1 MQTERLAE
9 GLAEDSVGEVLLSV
23 GEILGQE
30 RKRQNLGIHEI
41 ADKLHITRNFVEAIE
56 SNDFEKLPAT
66 IFAKGYIKSYGELL
80 KLDPNDLMGLYET
93 YMSRQLKYK
102 NEEII
107 FQNRK
112 VRDKNLLWV
121 ILSVVGFVGGFAGL
135 WAYNNFGTGESAVS
149 APETDSSA
157 VEQESVSEEPAVPA
171 ANISP
176 TPSPVIPTNIEVDT
190 VVLQTATQRVTSSNV
205 DDVAQEEDANSAVAG
220 DFGGTL
226 STLVNETRP
235 SEPDSIEEG
244 QDFSTALIES
254 SEPLDQVIEIN
265 AVGSDVLRISFS
277 GESWV
282 EVNDG
287 AQNQIY
293 RDIRSAGDVLEITGS
308 APFSILLGDAP
319 FTSLTFNGTEIDVS
333 DNIRIDNSARLTVG
347 L

>member
-1 MQTERLAE
+1 MQIEQL
-9 GLAEDSVGEVLLSV
+9 GEDLVEEVLLSV
-23 GEILGQE
+23 GEFLRQE
-30 RKRQNLGIHEI
+30 RKRQNLGINEV
-41 ADKLHITRNFVEAIE
+41 ANKLHITKNYVEAIE
-56 SNDFEKLPAT
+56 SNSFEKLPAM
-66 IFAKGYIKSYGELL
+66 IFAKGYVKSYGELL
-80 KLDPNDLMGLYET
+80 KLDPNELMELYET
-93 YMSRQLKYK
+93 YISLQLKNK
-102 NEEII
+102 NEKI
-107 FQNRK
+107 FTQARK
-112 VRDKNLLWV
+112 RRDKNLPWV
-121 ILSVVGFVGGFAGL
+121 ILSVVGFVVGFAGL
-135 WAYNNFGTGESAVS
+135 WAYNNFGAGESAVS

-157 VEQESVSEEPAVPA
+157 VEQEFVSEQSVVTTTTV
-171 ANISP
+171 SP

-190 VVLQTATQRVTSSNV
+190 AVLQTAIQRVTSSNV
-205 DDVAQEEDANSAVAG
+205 DNVFQEEDANSAVAG
-220 DFGGTL
+220 DLGVTL
-226 STLVNETRP
+226 STSVNEIIP
-235 SEPDSIEEG
+235 SEPDGIEDG

-265 AVGSDVLRISFS
+265 TVGSDLLIISFS